1 MAPVRP
7 MLGDLELEQ
16 AQRLE
21 TEGDQLLVTHRVPG
35 LEGDFLQGLGR
46 RGTRIALTG
55 VLTGA
60 KSRESLKGLQER
72 FRAAEPVPFVSDIAT
87 ATRVDEV
94 LIEEMEVRELA
105 GKPER
110 YEYALVL
117 REYTPPPAEETEEPP
132 PAPVPPVPPEETGT
146 LVVEV
151 LVEGEPGFDYSRV
164 TVTAEG
170 RREDGTSLSL
180 PLTDRANNFWTR
192 EEMPPGQYTVR
203 AVVTDPPEMAGSRE
217 AAVRSGQTTP
227 VTITLRRGAVVAK
240 AFIVHFWFDKA
251 FVEPCM
257 KEVLTRAAEYA
268 EEHPDEKLLIVGH
281 CDKTGSDVYNQSLS
295 ERRARAVYACLSFGR
310 SPATADAEWN
320 ELRRSP
326 PPSGVR
332 DSWGAREYQFMLQ
345 DLGFYPGNI
354 DGQHGPQTSAGVR
367 RFQAARGLPATGFV
381 DEGTWRALIAAYLSD
396 GLPTL
401 PESRF
406 LPNCDGEILKWLGC
420 GEEDPVRN
428 TEDAW
433 RPNRRVE
440 LLFVRADRL
449 PAPVR
454 RPDTFELPTPGAVNA
469 GWCVGDDAS
478 PRCGFLARTPG
489 AGPDAWQ
496 VEPAEPGTVLVQGS
510 ITFEDG
516 TPAAGIRYVL
526 IAPDGENMDG
536 EVASGSERGK
546 PVLGK
551 TAEDGTF
558 AYPDKPKGVGR
569 YVLEIREKLVARS
582 ADEPPSAARGNV
594 VCRHLDGSGP
604 FHVIVM
610 PLPTSLEIVDAE
622 DVEREVELARIGDSL
637 RVRAEIPGAVGDEIT
652 VEVTVHLLRS

>member
-1 MAPVRP
+1 MPSLKP
-7 MLGDLELEQ
+7 MLGDFELQ
-16 AQRLE
+16 QVQRIE
-21 TEGDQLLVTHRVPG
+21 TEGDQLLVAHRVPG

-46 RGTRIALTG
+46 RGGRIALTG
-55 VLTGA
+55 VATGPE
-60 KSRESLKGLQER
+60 SRERLKTVREKFL
-72 FRAAEPVPFVSDIAT
+72 AAEPVSFVSDIAT
-87 ATRVDEV
+87 ATQVDQV
-94 LIEEMEVRELA
+94 VIEELEVRELA

-110 YEYALVL
+110 SEYALVL
-117 REYTPPPAEETEEPP
+117 REYTPPPPEESEEPP
-132 PAPVPPVPPEETGT
+132 PVPVPPEPVEETGT

-151 LVEGEPGFDYSRV
+151 TVEGEPGFDFSKV

-180 PLTDRANNFWTR
+180 PLTDRTNNFWTR

-203 AVVTDPPEMAGSRE
+203 AVVTDPPEMAGSGE

-227 VTITLRRGAVVAK
+227 VTLTLRRGAVIAK
-240 AFIVHFWFDKA
+240 VFIVHFWFDNA

-257 KEVLTRAAEYA
+257 KEVLARAAEYA
-268 EEHPDEKLLIVGH
+268 EDHPDEKLVIVGH
-281 CDKTGSDVYNQSLS
+281 CDKTGSAVYNQSLS
-295 ERRARAVYACLSFGR
+295 ERRARAVYACVSFGR
-310 SPATADAEWN
+310 SPVTADAEWN

-332 DSWGAREYQFMLQ
+332 DSWGTREAQFMLQ
-345 DLGFYPGNI
+345 DQRFYAGNV
-354 DGQHGPQTSAGVR
+354 DGQHGPLTSDGVR
-367 RFQAARGLPATGFV
+367 RFQAAHDLPATGSV

-406 LPNCDGEILKWLGC
+406 LPNCEGEILKWLGC

-449 PAPVR
+449 PTPVR
-454 RPDTFELPTPGAVNA
+454 RPDTFALPAPGAVNA
-469 GWCVGDDAS
+469 DWCVGDGAS

-489 AGPDAWQ
+489 AGAGAWP

-536 EVASGSERGK
+536 EVASGPERGK
-546 PVLGK
+546 PVLGR

-558 AYPDKPKGVGR
+558 AYPDKPKGVGH
-569 YVLEIREKLVARS
+569 YVLEVREPLVARS
-582 ADEPPSAARGNV
+582 AGDPPSEARGNV
-594 VCRHLDGSGP
+594 VCRHLDGSEP
-604 FHVIVM
+604 FRVLVM
-610 PLPTSLEIVDAE
+610 PLPTSLEIVDAA
-622 DVEREVELARIGDSL
+622 DVEREVELARIGDSV

-652 VEVTVHLLRS
+652 VEVTIHLLRS